1 MKTNLLFYVSL
12 ILLPLSVFGNYGDAS
27 LQIDFNNRSQYL
39 IQIGNEEFSTRGGS
53 ITVDH
58 LNSGFY
64 PVHIYQMN
72 GRQHRLLYAGGV
84 NLAAASI
91 TYSRFFRGNLMVT
104 EVIPFYANNY
114 AVMNDAEF
122 SRFLYSVAD
131 ESFDSSR
138 LDLMKMQ
145 LQYQYF
151 TSMQVAQIMEEF
163 AFDSNRLEFAK
174 LAFLKTVDPQNYYCV
189 TEKLTFSSSRK
200 ELNQYILSVSN

>member
-12 ILLPLSVFGNYGDAS
+12 LLLPWSVLGNYGDAS
-27 LQIDFNNRSQYL
+27 LQIDFDNRSQYL
-39 IQIGNEEFSTRGGS
+39 VQIGNEEFMTRGGS
-53 ITVDH
+53 FLVDN

-64 PVHIYQMN
+64 PVQIYQMR
-72 GRQHRLLYAGGV
+72 GRQHRLLYAGGI
-84 NLAAASI
+84 NLATASI

-131 ESFDSSR
+131 ESFDSSK

-145 LQYQYF
+145 LQFQFF
-151 TSMQVAQIMEEF
+151 TSLQIAQIMEEF
-163 AFDSNRLEFAK
+163 AFDSSRLELAK

-189 TEKLTFSSSRK
+189 IEKLTFSSSRK
-200 ELNQYILSVSN
+200 ELNQYILKLNR